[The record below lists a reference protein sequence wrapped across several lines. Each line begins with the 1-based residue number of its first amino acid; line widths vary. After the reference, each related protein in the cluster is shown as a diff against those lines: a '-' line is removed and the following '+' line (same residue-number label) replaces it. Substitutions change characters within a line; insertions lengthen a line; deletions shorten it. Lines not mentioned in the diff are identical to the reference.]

1 MSLSQA
7 IARRIA
13 HEVPDI
19 DTSFPH
25 WARRTNPI
33 VRRQLGMHWRTFPPQ
48 MGPLLKWFVGVS
60 VAVLLTIPYS
70 YLFLFI
76 LTILL
81 AGMVLLPYAFYV
93 YVRALAAII
102 ADTSTA
108 VASEFQ
114 NSTLTLLRTTPFS
127 AMEILLSK
135 VSAAVWRRMDE
146 LDQVLTFSAALGMP
160 AILLFYLTY
169 WPPTDYPGIP
179 QIMAIINY
187 AVALIR
193 LPLEMFMVGSLAAMM
208 GAATRMRSSAITS
221 TAVLMFFY
229 VLLLNLAR
237 YLDVSWPIQVIID
250 SVLPV
255 VLPIT
260 ISYAA
265 LHAAFYFITRD

>member
-1 MSLSQA
+1 MSLTQA

-19 DTSFPH
+19 DTSFPY
-25 WARRTNPI
+25 WARRSNPI

-48 MGPLLKWFVGVS
+48 IGPLLKWFVGVS
-60 VAVLLTIPYS
+60 AAVLLTIPYS

-127 AMEILLSK
+127 AMDILLSK

-169 WPPTDYPGIP
+169 WSPTDYPGLP

-237 YLDVSWPIQVIID
+237 YLDVSWPVQVIID

-255 VLPIT
+255 VLPII

>member
-33 VRRQLGMHWRTFPPQ
+33 VRRQLGIHWRTFPPQ